1 MGKEKKDNA
10 SELSEMIKKRNK
22 KKREEQED
30 EELNIKRMKKR
41 QKELEEEEEEE
52 RKKRRIN
59 NVDTEED
66 DENLKEEDDD
76 RHKKEKNERHEDDEE
91 NEDDEDNEDGQ
102 DLEENH
108 ENKNKDNS
116 SNESEKKDTENS
128 KNSSENDS
136 IEKNNKDI
144 STEDQSNSGVN
155 QLGEKT
161 NGGVNNM
168 SNTSGGVTPSA
179 GENALSGGTATSGTA
194 GAAGV
199 SETAGA
205 GAAGAGG
212 TVAASGAGIGIF
224 ATVIIVILIIIV
236 LIGIIFF
243 FITMPGSVVG
253 KIGDAIN
260 SFRKTIDGFVNGDDY
275 AKIMVT
281 REHMIDAAEYL
292 EQMGYDLKG
301 YGFLTDDAKCSLT
314 ARRDKNWKAKIKDWW
329 NENDVNDAL
338 TYKNFSTKS
347 LEERKEEDPNG
358 DFVEVYISLNE
369 SEALNKINNGEK
381 LNKYIVL
388 VKDSEGNVDFVK
400 SKYLLSYLT
409 ADNAVYLV
417 RNQHK
422 DIIDRVTDRVKLMFG
437 AKTKGTGSGLIN
449 FVDGGTNVSK
459 YIINRDGSGISK
471 DFADE
476 KSWGIN
482 RVSVNRAQRNMVIA
496 NSHDGLFRTSYYT
509 YNLDGWATKYGVPLQ
524 LSLVN
529 HLSSLAPDFA
539 QEVARIGAEDTMV
552 EFGLVK
558 STGNTYKMKL
568 YLDIGDGKKY
578 YYLEKKET
586 DSWDLTKINTDE
598 SGNKVISG
606 EYDARTLL
614 GYTSDVDL
622 QTIQNE
628 KPQSKTGDELNKEI
642 DEFENEL
649 KQSTDDGKN
658 KIDIG
663 QYVYA
668 FEINANDKS
677 PYDIYVDDQTKI
689 ADSFKNNNLYQSG
702 YDYGENDGDT
712 SRTTM
717 NVTCSEYL
725 IRFVKILYNN
735 DLIELYEFIDNNN
748 NIDNK
753 KHYIFRFKNN
763 IDTGTTMKLK
773 NIFTTYFY
781 QTADLIKM
789 EEQYQ
794 RKTND
799 ERYTIEYKKMESN
812 LDENGIMTYKNTKDK
827 HEDGYLAYYPEY
839 KVDKYLI
846 YSHNAN
852 YEDDVGKSS
861 GDIGYYKASMDTIW
875 EFLFNESGYNYFEY
889 LKTYTN
895 ENHREKRVFYRL
907 VDANTGDA
915 YTDIGDNYDFIKNE
929 SAYYENSKGW
939 FWEGAIP
946 IKIENAFNKEIKEG
960 ESSITGK
967 DIIDIFNKVDDAE
980 TNDYTKYIPIIL
992 KVQDHWYQDI
1002 SFENCYKWDTS
1013 EGAKETVGIYV
1024 ADKSDNSGIKKAADK
1039 GIIYTVEQTKGKI
1052 VQIADAK
1059 TVGAAG
1065 EKIQELLEEDY
1076 YIYDGVKRS
1085 EKKQK
1090 IDFKNTAV
1098 DAIAMLE
1105 EIHGEDSQEIIRMYK
1120 ELMLKYGIY
1129 FKESDQTAL
1138 KKELFS
1144 RIIEGYNDKEKI
1156 IPEGDD
1162 SVIRANIPPSQEGFE
1177 KDLNVL
1183 MPISGKIT
1191 RKTNDSICIEIIS
1204 PGEDFDG
1211 YTIFISGFDVD
1222 SSINVG
1228 QQLSQGVVIGKTKI
1242 QDLKL
1247 TLRDNNGA
1255 IVKNSYTQENLQD
1268 YNVKVSGIKYTKNEL
1283 IDIFTKYRDI
1293 HGVGQLWID
1302 NVDAFFDIQSK
1313 YGVDPL
1319 FAAAVTMTECTAGNN
1334 QTDLVKNAYNWFSIK
1349 GSKNGG
1355 YKYSNSLWNKYDSY
1369 SDAVSGEG
1377 GFADLIANGSYYF
1390 NAGKYKISEIALSYC
1405 DEAWAVTTS
1414 NVMKELVELGGKEYD
1429 EN

>member
-41 QKELEEEEEEE
+41 QMELEEEEEEE

-59 NVDTEED
+59 NFDTEED
-66 DENLKEEDDD
+66 DENLKEDDD
-76 RHKKEKNERHEDDEE
+76 EQWKNKEKNEEQEDDDA
-91 NEDDEDNEDGQ
+91 NEDDEANEDEQ
-102 DLEENH
+102 DIEERQ
-108 ENKNKDNS
+108 EDKNKDGN
-116 SNESEKKDTENS
+116 SNEAEKKDTSNS
-128 KNSSENDS
+128 KESLE
-136 IEKNNKDI
+136 NNKDGI
-144 STEDQSNSGVN
+144 TGDQSNSDVR

-168 SNTSGGVTPSA
+168 SNTSRGVTPSA
-179 GENALSGGTATSGTA
+179 GETALSGETAASGTA
-194 GAAGV
+194 GAAGA
-199 SETAGA
+199 SGTAGAVGTGGAA

-212 TVAASGAGIGIF
+212 TAAASGAGIGIF
-224 ATVIIVILIIIV
+224 ATVIIVILVIIV

-260 SFRKTIDGFVNGDDY
+260 SFRKSVDGFINGDDY

-292 EQMGYDLKG
+292 DQMGYDLKG
-301 YGFLTDDAKCSLT
+301 YGFLTKDAKCCLT
-314 ARRDKNWKAKIKDWW
+314 ARNDNNWKAQLKDWW
-329 NENDVNDAL
+329 DENDVNESP
-338 TYKNFSTKS
+338 TYKDFSTKS

-358 DFVEVYISLNE
+358 DFVEVYVSLSE
-369 SEALNKINNGEK
+369 SEILDKIQNRED

-388 VKDSEGNVDFVK
+388 VKDSEGNVEFVK
-400 SKYLLSYLT
+400 SKYLLAYLT
-409 ADNAVYLV
+409 ADNAVYLI
-417 RNQHK
+417 RNQNTNIK
-422 DIIDRVTDRVKLMFG
+422 NRVAKLIHSNNP
-437 AKTKGTGSGLIN
+437 TKGSGLIT
-449 FVDGGTNVSK
+449 FLKGGTGVSK
-459 YIINRDGSGISK
+459 YIINTDGSGISS

-476 KSWGIN
+476 ESWVFD
-482 RVSVNRAQRNMVIA
+482 RVSVNRAQRSMIIN
-496 NSHDGLFRTSYYT
+496 NSHDGWLRTSYYT

-539 QEVARIGAEDTMV
+539 YEVAKIGAQDTMV

-586 DSWDLTKINTDE
+586 DSWDLTKVNTDE

-725 IRFVKILYNN
+725 TRFVKILYNN

-753 KHYIFRFKNN
+753 KHYIFRFKSN
-763 IDTGTTMKLK
+763 IDSGTTMKLK

-794 RKTND
+794 RKINND
-799 ERYTIEYKKMESN
+799 ERYTIEYKKMEPN
-812 LDENGIMTYKNTKDK
+812 PDENGIMTYKNTKDK

-1076 YIYDGVKRS
+1076 YIYDGVNRS

-1162 SVIRANIPPSQEGFE
+1162 SVIRANIPPAQEGFE
-1177 KDLNVL
+1177 RDLNVL
-1183 MPISGKIT
+1183 MPINGKIT
-1191 RKTNDSICIEIIS
+1191 RKTDDSICIEIIS
-1204 PGEDFDG
+1204 PGEDYDG

-1255 IVKNSYTQENLQD
+1255 IVKNSYSNESLHD
-1268 YNVKVSGIKYTKNEL
+1268 YNVKISGIKYTRDEL
-1283 IDIFTKYRDI
+1283 INIFTQYKNI

-1302 NVDAFFDIQSK
+1302 NVDAFFEIQSE

-1319 FAAAVTMTECTAGNN
+1319 FAAAVTMTECTAGTN
-1334 QTDLVKNAYNWFSIK
+1334 QTDLVKNAYNWVSIK

-1355 YKYSNSLWNKYDSY
+1355 YIYNNSSWNKYSSY
-1369 SDAVSGEG
+1369 SDAISGKKG
-1377 GFADLIANGSYYF
+1377 LGDLIANGDYYF
-1390 NAGKYKISEIALSYC
+1390 RNGKYKISEIGLVYC
-1405 DEAWAVTTS
+1405 DDAWAVTTS
-1414 NVMKELVELGGKEYD
+1414 NVMNELVELGGKEYE